1 MLWEYLRLEA
11 IQCNSVWKPKDPSKL
26 PYYGMLQAFS
36 LQSPKLLLEI
46 NMHQS
51 RQQPLLP
58 SHSSDTKICPDK
70 DAAVFSAP
78 TDTISARGL
87 LTFNVRP

>member
-11 IQCNSVWKPKDPSKL
+11 IQCNSVWRPKDPSKL
-26 PYYGMLQAFS
+26 PYYGVLQAFT

-51 RQQPLLP
+51 RHQPLLP
-58 SHSSDTKICPDK
+58 SHSSDTRTCPDK
-70 DAAVFSAP
+70 DAAVFPAP
-78 TDTISARGL
+78 TNTTSARRL
-87 LTFNVRP
+87 LTFSVRP